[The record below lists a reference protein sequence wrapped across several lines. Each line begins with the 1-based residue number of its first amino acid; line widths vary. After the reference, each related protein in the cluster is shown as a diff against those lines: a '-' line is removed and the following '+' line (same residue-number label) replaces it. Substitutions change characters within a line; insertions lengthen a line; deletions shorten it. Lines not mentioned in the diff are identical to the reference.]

1 MTTQATHTRGPWHTG
16 QGNGEGSIFCESGRT
31 RLESGGTTLYPVCD
45 ISRGW
50 DEGEDEAN
58 ARLIAA
64 APDLLEALRGLLR
77 ETRQSVP
84 NINVKKHFS
93 LMVQMEEAKSA
104 IAKAEGRAQ

>member
-1 MTTQATHTRGPWHTG
+1 MEARTMTTQTTHTPGPWKEKRKLAIYSADDEPICAVFPAETEG
-16 QGNGEGSIFCESGRT
+16 QSAA
-31 RLESGGTTLYPVCD
+31 D
-45 ISRGW
+45 
-50 DEGEDEAN
+50 AH
-58 ARLIAA
+58 LIAA

-104 IAKAEGRAQ
+104 IAKAEGRAE

>member
-1 MTTQATHTRGPWHTG
+1 MTTQATHTPGPWEISKNEAG
-16 QGNGEGSIFCESGRT
+16 ELDICEAGAGNMLADLAKCKNA
-31 RLESGGTTLYPVCD
+31 
-45 ISRGW
+45 
-50 DEGEDEAN
+50 EAN

-104 IAKAEGRAQ
+104 IAKAEGRAE

>member
-1 MTTQATHTRGPWHTG
+1 MTTQATHTPGPWEISKNEVG
-16 QGNGEGSIFCESGRT
+16 ELDICEAGAGNMLADLAKCKNA
-31 RLESGGTTLYPVCD
+31 V
-45 ISRGW
+45 
-50 DEGEDEAN
+50 AN

-104 IAKAEGRAQ
+104 IAKAEGRAE

>member
-1 MTTQATHTRGPWHTG
+1 MTTQATHTPGPWEKQKRG
-16 QGNGEGSIFCESGRT
+16 RELDICDSGAGEPMLRRPWQTCKNAK
-31 RLESGGTTLYPVCD
+31 
-45 ISRGW
+45 
-50 DEGEDEAN
+50 AN

-104 IAKAEGRAQ
+104 IAKAEGRAE

>member
-1 MTTQATHTRGPWHTG
+1 MTTQATHTPGPWKEKRKLAIYSADDEPICAVFPAETEG
-16 QGNGEGSIFCESGRT
+16 QSAA
-31 RLESGGTTLYPVCD
+31 D
-45 ISRGW
+45 
-50 DEGEDEAN
+50 

-93 LMVQMEEAKSA
+93 LMVQMEEPKSA
-104 IAKAEGRAQ
+104 IAKAEGRAE